1 VGDVLLSRT
10 GGNLVIERVE
20 VSDSVNAPVCNL
32 TVRDYHTFL
41 VGADELL
48 AHNLSWC
55 ELLEKKW
62 GREKP
67 QELIELAEKYG
78 YDLKY
83 IHGHHIVMKGANDIW
98 SAGAREILEEYG
110 IKVIYNQTQLAAASK
125 DELFNL
131 AFALNNHRGIH
142 SNAYAK
148 AVWER
153 LKKVVDEGLADELSK
168 SEIADGLKDALQKM
182 REILEK
188 GDIFWPGY

>member
-1 VGDVLLSRT
+1 
-10 GGNLVIERVE
+10 
-20 VSDSVNAPVCNL
+20 
-32 TVRDYHTFL
+32 
-41 VGADELL
+41 
-48 AHNLSWC
+48 
-55 ELLEKKW
+55 
-62 GREKP
+62 
-67 QELIELAEKYG
+67 
-78 YDLKY
+78 
-83 IHGHHIVMKGANDIW
+83 M
-98 SAGAREILEEYG
+98 
-110 IKVIYNQTQLAAASK
+110 IYNQTQLAAASK